1 MAYIFGLSNLINK
14 AMENFH
20 ITIFLRSAI
29 VGQEIIR
36 DICRGFEYAQ
46 TSSNSFVF
54 EDEEIFEMIVEEFNR
69 LGIEFL
75 SGTPSFNL

>member
-1 MAYIFGLSNLINK
+1 
-14 AMENFH
+14 MEKFS
-20 ITIFLRSAI
+20 ITISLRDAI
-29 VGQEIIR
+29 AGMDIIR

-54 EDEEIFEMIVEEFNR
+54 EDEEIFEMVSGEFTR

-75 SGTPSFNL
+75 SGTPFFQL